1 MELLKA
7 CPVCKKSESR
17 PHLVVEDCLVSHE
30 HFALSECASC
40 GFVYTTPRPL
50 EEEIG
55 RYYQSHEYVSHNDT
69 GKGIIHFLYQR
80 VKSITLSQKYQL
92 LQSLL
97 PNKNISMLDYGCGTG
112 SFAAYVSAKGHPV
125 SGLEPD
131 AGARS
136 IAKSKIKTVYESL
149 TEIPSTACFSVISLW
164 HVLEHVHLLDSTIS
178 QLVSRLGEGGI
189 MVIALP
195 NRCSHDAKALGKWW
209 AAYDVPRHLYHFSKK
224 DICTLL
230 KQHGMISIG
239 EKPMWFDA
247 FYVGMLSYRNK
258 GASLPVVRGFWMG
271 LISNLRTLLTGEC
284 SSMIYIFKKP

>member
-55 RYYQSHEYVSHNDT
+55 RYYQSNEYVSHNDT

-136 IAKSKIKTVYESL
+136 IAKSKIKTVSL
-149 TEIPSTACFSVISLW
+149 ACIGTCTPPGF
-164 HVLEHVHLLDSTIS
+164 HHLTTCE
-178 QLVSRLGEGGI
+178 QAGRGG
-189 MVIALP
+189 
-195 NRCSHDAKALGKWW
+195 H
-209 AAYDVPRHLYHFSKK
+209 
-224 DICTLL
+224 
-230 KQHGMISIG
+230 HG
-239 EKPMWFDA
+239 D
-247 FYVGMLSYRNK
+247 
-258 GASLPVVRGFWMG
+258 
-271 LISNLRTLLTGEC
+271 C
-284 SSMIYIFKKP
+284 SSQPLFP